1 MKFYFDNQR
10 TTFCRGVLIYT
21 NCTKICTLKLDQR
34 EIGERERE
42 REGGLGI
49 SCGDIL
55 INL

>member
-21 NCTKICTLKLDQR
+21 NCTKISTLKLDQR

-42 REGGLGI
+42 REV
-49 SCGDIL
+49 
-55 INL
+55 